1 MRRNLMSR
9 IEKMANLETGR
20 ELYAVIVGNLP
31 FRKKVVK
38 RFANFI
44 KRLDGA
50 VAVTPCYPNGTI
62 VYFDTLNDAKRGKT
76 NSNVCF
82 TPWAM
87 QLSNSLSLKMACLK
101 RMQSGDVNLTEL
113 TNGTLGT
120 SIPRLKK
127 WYC

>member
-50 VAVTPCYPNGTI
+50 VAVTSCYPNGTI
-62 VYFDTLNDAKRGKT
+62 VYFDTLNDAKRGK
-76 NSNVCF
+76 NE
-82 TPWAM
+82 
-87 QLSNSLSLKMACLK
+87 LKCVLHPV
-101 RMQSGDVNLTEL
+101 GDEIIKFVIAEDGVPEEDAEWGRKFNRG
-113 TNGTLGT
+113 N
-120 SIPRLKK
+120 
-127 WYC
+127 